1 MDSETLRTRI
11 ISKENAINKLD
22 RKILKLASKLGPK
35 VTKVAKEN
43 YKLGLKDWH
52 DIVNQTVGRVGFGY
66 DLDDL
71 RSALRDMDDYVAT
84 LNKYKNALVAAEAK
98 ENKLSEERVKI
109 IWEFLLQWKAK
120 AADYIR
126 DNTRFIRLY
135 YDTDKEHC
143 EMWNNSRKYIE
154 EMGREEFKARLKEL
168 ENEVQHYKACVHP
181 IASQV
186 YSYHKDSINEE
197 LLDKILTE
205 EAEAK
210 YLDMIERV
218 TDITGEITDA
228 SNLEISPQ
236 GDIDGIITG
245 KDGVAKIQ
253 TIGAG
258 GYNTGRIVNVKRG
271 PIFHFRVLVR
281 RIK

>member
-1 MDSETLRTRI
+1 M
-11 ISKENAINKLD
+11 N
-22 RKILKLASKLGPK
+22 
-35 VTKVAKEN
+35 
-43 YKLGLKDWH
+43 
-52 DIVNQTVGRVGFGY
+52 
-66 DLDDL
+66 
-71 RSALRDMDDYVAT
+71 
-84 LNKYKNALVAAEAK
+84 
-98 ENKLSEERVKI
+98 
-109 IWEFLLQWKAK
+109 
-120 AADYIR
+120 
-126 DNTRFIRLY
+126 
-135 YDTDKEHC
+135 
-143 EMWNNSRKYIE
+143 
-154 EMGREEFKARLKEL
+154 
-168 ENEVQHYKACVHP
+168 
-181 IASQV
+181 
-186 YSYHKDSINEE
+186 
-197 LLDKILTE
+197 E

-245 KDGVAKIQ
+245 KDGVAKVQ

>member
-1 MDSETLRTRI
+1 MDSETLRSRI
-11 ISKENAINKLD
+11 IAKENAINKLD
-22 RKILKLASKLGPK
+22 RKIIKLASKLGPK
-35 VTKVAKEN
+35 AAKVAKEN

-52 DIVNQTVGRVGFGY
+52 DIVNQTVGRAGFGY

-126 DNTRFIRLY
+126 DNTKFIKLY
-135 YDTDKEHC
+135 YDADKEHC

-154 EMGREEFKARLKEL
+154 EMGREEFKARLKEI
-168 ENEVQHYKACVHP
+168 EDEVQHYKACVHP
-181 IASQV
+181 MASQV

-197 LLDKILTE
+197 LLDKLLTE

-258 GYNTGRIVNVKRG
+258 GYNTGRIVNTRRG
-271 PIFHFRVLVR
+271 QIFHFRVLVR